1 LGLLR
6 SCDLDVPGFLNIHH
20 LLNMEDSKE
29 RLLDAPEV
37 YKRLRE
43 LTSVTQKTQGEL
55 AQDYGLTKAY
65 LQKILSGK
73 VAISGSAIKAFIKAD
88 LDVIY
93 IFTGKS
99 DREQILKLEEKIKTV
114 KELMREGFFGS
125 GDNT

>member
-1 LGLLR
+1 M
-6 SCDLDVPGFLNIHH
+6 SND
-20 LLNMEDSKE
+20 KE

-37 YKRLRE
+37 YIRLRE

-55 AQDYGLTKAY
+55 AHDYGMTKAY

-99 DREQILKLEEKIKTV
+99 DRERIRKLEEKIENV
-114 KELMREGFFGS
+114 KELIREGFFKS
-125 GDNT
+125 DEKT

>member
-1 LGLLR
+1 M
-6 SCDLDVPGFLNIHH
+6 SND
-20 LLNMEDSKE
+20 KE
-29 RLLDAPEV
+29 RLLDPPEV
-37 YKRLRE
+37 YIRLRE

-55 AQDYGLTKAY
+55 AQDYGMTKAY

-99 DREQILKLEEKIKTV
+99 DRERIRKLEEKIETV
-114 KELMREGFFGS
+114 KELMREGFFAS
-125 GDNT
+125 DDKT

>member
-1 LGLLR
+1 
-6 SCDLDVPGFLNIHH
+6 
-20 LLNMEDSKE
+20 MEDSKE

-93 IFTGKS
+93 IFTGES
-99 DREQILKLEEKIKTV
+99 DREQILKLEEKIRTV